1 MKGSNVSYAPDN
13 ARYKAMK
20 YVPCGTSGLKLPAL
34 SLGGWHNFSDPKQ
47 ARELVLGSFDLG
59 VTHIDLANNYGPP
72 PGSAEKSFGKILR
85 EDLGAHR
92 DELVISTKAGYG
104 MWQGPYG
111 DGGSRKYLLSSLD
124 QSLQRMRLD
133 TVDIFYH
140 HRPDPE
146 TPMEETIGALEQA
159 VRSGKALYV
168 GISNYSANQTI
179 RAHRIAK
186 DLGISLLINQINYS
200 MLNRWVEKDLLV
212 EEKRLGMGV
221 IAFCPL
227 AQGLL
232 TDRYLQ
238 GTAPE
243 DSRAAGQSQF
253 LGKDSLKP
261 ELVKKLNNLN
271 NFAKNRGQSLAGM
284 ALSWVLRDGKVTS
297 VLIGASRIEQV
308 KANVKELQEAEP
320 FSASELDKI
329 DVILKT

>member
-1 MKGSNVSYAPDN
+1 MSYTASKD
-13 ARYKAMK
+13 RYQSMK
-20 YVPCGTSGLKLPAL
+20 YVPCGASGLKLPAL
-34 SLGGWHNFSDPKQ
+34 SLGGWHNFSDHKQ
-47 ARELVLGSFDLG
+47 ARELVLGAFDLG
-59 VTHIDLANNYGPP
+59 VTHMDLANNYGPP
-72 PGSAEKSFGKILR
+72 PGSAELSMGKILK

-111 DGGSRKYLLSSLD
+111 DGGSRKYLLASLD
-124 QSLQRMRLD
+124 QSLQRMGLD
-133 TVDIFYH
+133 YVDIFYH

-146 TPMEETIGALEQA
+146 TPVEETMGALEQA

-168 GISNYSANQTI
+168 GISNYSASQTI

-186 DLGISLLINQINYS
+186 DAGVSLLINQINYS
-200 MLNRWVEKDLLV
+200 MLNRWAEKDLLV

-253 LGKDSLKP
+253 LRKDSLKP

-271 NFAKNRGQSLAGM
+271 DFAKNRGQSLAGM
-284 ALSWVLRDGKVTS
+284 ALSWILRDGKVTS
-297 VLIGASRIEQV
+297 VLIGASRLEQV
-308 KANVKELQEAEP
+308 KANVKELQEGKP
-320 FSASELDKI
+320 FSTSELDKI
-329 DVILKT
+329 DAILKT

>member
-1 MKGSNVSYAPDN
+1 MSYAPDE
-13 ARYKAMK
+13 ARYKVMK

-124 QSLQRMRLD
+124 QSLQRMGLD
-133 TVDIFYH
+133 YVDIFYH

-146 TPMEETIGALEQA
+146 TPIEETMGALEQA
-159 VRSGKALYV
+159 IRSGKALYV
-168 GISNYSANQTI
+168 GISNYSASQTI
-179 RAHRIAK
+179 RAYRIAK
-186 DLGISLLINQINYS
+186 DAGVSLLINQINYS
-200 MLNRWVEKDLLV
+200 MFSRWAEKDLLV

-243 DSRAAGQSQF
+243 GSRAAGQSQF
-253 LGKDSLKP
+253 LRKDSLKP
-261 ELVKKLNNLN
+261 DLVKKLNDLN
-271 NFAKNRGQSLAGM
+271 EFAKTRDQSLAGM

-308 KANVKELQEAEP
+308 KANAKALQEAEP
-320 FSASELDKI
+320 FSTSELDKI
-329 DVILKT
+329 DAILKT